1 MPAKISIDRQKLAQF
16 CRKRRI
22 QKLWLFGSV
31 LRDDFTDDS
40 DIDILVR
47 FEPEQI
53 PGFGIFRVEEGL
65 SVLLGKRRVDLVLE
79 EELNQRIKDH
89 PFFQSEVIY
98 EKG

>member
-79 EELNQRIKDH
+79 EELNRRIKDH